1 MPRIILIAAIAL
13 AAYILLKRTQ
23 ALPPQ
28 RRKKAIRN
36 LVITAA
42 VIVVIVLTLTGRMHW
57 IGAAITGVLV
67 AARQMLPL
75 LIRAFPL
82 LQQWQQSRAHNQTQH
97 SELHSALLKMTL
109 NHETGELDGEVL
121 SGPLSG
127 WLLSEL
133 DTTQLETLRAYCV
146 AQDNDS
152 AELLEGY
159 LEQRF
164 ASDDSMDSEA
174 GAPTGDFNRAEALS
188 ILGLTE
194 GATDEDIIKAHR
206 QLIQKLHPDRGGNDY
221 LAAKINQAKDF
232 LLQ

>member
-1 MPRIILIAAIAL
+1 VPRLILIVAIAL
-13 AAYILLKRTQ
+13 AVYILLKRTR

-36 LVITAA
+36 LAITAA
-42 VIVVIVLTLTGRMHW
+42 VVVVIFLTFTGRMHW

-67 AARQMLPL
+67 AARQMLPV

-82 LQQWQQSRAHNQTQH
+82 LQQWQQSRAQNQSQH

-109 NHETGELDGEVL
+109 DHETGELDGEVL

-146 AQDNDS
+146 AQDQDS
-152 AELLEGY
+152 AQLLQGY

-164 ASDDSMDSEA
+164 ASGESMDSES
-174 GAPTGDFNRAEALS
+174 GAAAEGFNRAEALS
-188 ILGLTE
+188 ILGLAE
-194 GATDEDIIKAHR
+194 GATDDDVIKAHR